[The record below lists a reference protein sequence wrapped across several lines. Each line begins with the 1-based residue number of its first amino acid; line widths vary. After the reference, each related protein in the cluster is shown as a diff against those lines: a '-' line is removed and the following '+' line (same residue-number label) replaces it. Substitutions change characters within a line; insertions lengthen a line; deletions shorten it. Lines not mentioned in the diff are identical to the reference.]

1 MAIAIDIR
9 LQLQETPI
17 FQEIKAKGGMTKNPW
32 REAFL
37 SANIKFVLIA
47 SIIVIGEGVV
57 WYRPG
62 LGTVL
67 PCNRFPRLTR

>member
-1 MAIAIDIR
+1 VAIAIDIR

-57 WYRPG
+57 WYRASSG
-62 LGTVL
+62 HCTS
-67 PCNRFPRLTR
+67 CNRFPRLTR